1 MKYVLYLFLRV
12 GFSATCLHDEAPI
25 KIQNNMFCVH
35 VSGQQDPMYAA
46 PHLCREELV
55 PSMMSWRRQ
64 TRKCML
70 GILLDAVLGALP
82 LG

>member
-1 MKYVLYLFLRV
+1 
-12 GFSATCLHDEAPI
+12 
-25 KIQNNMFCVH
+25 MFCVH